1 MALVAGL
8 LKKADGNT
16 EVKRNKKCRGDGDH
30 GWHGRTME
38 PGGYMAPACPC
49 RSAAICSS
57 GAAGVNTGA
66 AVS

>member
-30 GWHGRTME
+30 GWHGRTTE
-38 PGGYMAPACPC
+38 PGGIHGPC
-49 RSAAICSS
+49 LSLQKCSHLQ
-57 GAAGVNTGA
+57 
-66 AVS
+66 